1 MASLT
6 VILAT
11 SPRAASRVA
20 WSTTAEIPAP
30 ARSWGSNP
38 RSKRRN
44 ISASALGD
52 GTWTSSLRKK
62 RSSWASGS
70 GYVPSYSIG
79 FWVATTRNRP
89 PRGIRWPSLVTWRSS
104 IASRSAAWVL
114 AGARLI
120 SSASSVSVKIGPG
133 RNSKVPLSG
142 RYTLVPMMS
151 EGSRSGVNCT
161 LLKPASIDAARQRAT
176 RVLAVPGTPASSTC
190 PRQRTASSSPS
201 ITCCCPTTARPIVSW
216 TVLRRSA
223 ATGIGR
229 HCRSQS
235 EPRGELS
242 RQNRGVERSADRGHA
257 PFGFERVDT
266 AGQPEQLALRGTAG
280 GHDPRLREEEARRVR
295 PLLPKPGERRH
306 EIGVGEARVEP
317 RPRPPPPP
325 TPGAPRHEIG
335 VGEARFDPGHPPHPE
350 LELLGVA
357 PRHRPPL
364 VGAREE
370 IADRVDVLQ
379 DARDPSRVPAGQRPA
394 KTAAGG
400 HQVDEGDGQGEQRGG
415 AERTLQ
421 DGGQPLGPGPAAE
434 KMVDL
439 VEADPTAASV
449 LDQPE
454 DEGGRGPPP
463 EPVVA
468 QRVIA
473 PDQVETAGADL
484 DGDGH
489 RSE

>member
-1 MASLT
+1 M
-6 VILAT
+6 
-11 SPRAASRVA
+11 
-20 WSTTAEIPAP
+20 
-30 ARSWGSNP
+30 
-38 RSKRRN
+38 
-44 ISASALGD
+44 
-52 GTWTSSLRKK
+52 
-62 RSSWASGS
+62 
-70 GYVPSYSIG
+70 G

-89 PRGIRWPSLVTWRSS
+89 PRGTRWPSLGPWAPSLPLGS
-104 IASRSAAWVL
+104 GAWVL

-120 SSASSVSVKIGPG
+120 SSASRVSVKIGPG
-133 RNSKVPLSG
+133 RNSKLPLSG

-151 EGSRSGVNCT
+151 EGSRSGVNWT
-161 LLKPASIDAARQRAT
+161 RLKPASIDAARQRAI
-176 RVLAVPGTPASSTC
+176 RVLAVPGTPSSSTC

-266 AGQPEQLALRGTAG
+266 AGQPEQLPLRGAG
-280 GHDPRLREEEARRVR
+280 RGPDPRLREEEARRVR

-306 EIGVGEARVEP
+306 EIGVGEAR
-317 RPRPPPPP
+317 
-325 TPGAPRHEIG
+325 
-335 VGEARFDPGHPPHPE
+335 FDPGHPPHPA

-415 AERTLQ
+415 EERTLE
-421 DGGQPLGPGPAAE
+421 DGGQPLVLGPGGAE
-434 KMVDL
+434 MVDL

-489 RSE
+489 RLRGAAQEWHQVGAARERPDVADRGLPGRNEWDPAHTGAPRVRLAGGGGAGVGGLRVD